1 MGKQTE
7 APDWLMGS
15 VWGLAGSV
23 WSQTSRTHELMSVDY
38 MSGTVLGSMGLEIV
52 LSDPTGQ
59 VGPVEFGDVA

>member
-1 MGKQTE
+1 
-7 APDWLMGS
+7 
-15 VWGLAGSV
+15 
-23 WSQTSRTHELMSVDY
+23 MSVDY